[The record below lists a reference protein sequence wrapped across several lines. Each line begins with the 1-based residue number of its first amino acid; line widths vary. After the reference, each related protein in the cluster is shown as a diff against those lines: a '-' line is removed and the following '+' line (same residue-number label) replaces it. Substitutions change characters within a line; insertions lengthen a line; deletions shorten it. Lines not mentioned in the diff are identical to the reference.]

1 MSWLD
6 QKICCWD
13 FPTDQQLHSLH
24 PPLENTCVENWSL
37 SLTMSRAVDLT
48 DFSKP
53 FNRQLKPF
61 SDRKPL
67 KPLNG
72 FWFKNR
78 FRKFVA
84 RSNGQ
89 FF

>member
-1 MSWLD
+1 MKLVHD
-6 QKICCWD
+6 D
-13 FPTDQQLHSLH
+13 MT
-24 PPLENTCVENWSL
+24 
-37 SLTMSRAVDLT
+37 RAVDLT

-78 FRKFVA
+78 FWKTVYK
-84 RSNGQ
+84 SKTV
-89 FF
+89 